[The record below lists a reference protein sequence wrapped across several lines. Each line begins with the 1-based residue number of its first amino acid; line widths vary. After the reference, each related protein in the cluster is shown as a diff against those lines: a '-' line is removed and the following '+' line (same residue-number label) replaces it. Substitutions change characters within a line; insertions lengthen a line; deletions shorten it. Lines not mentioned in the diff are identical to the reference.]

1 MTIKEPKLEQIK
13 KELGNKKALIECAE
27 QFGVVGDPTRIK
39 ICYLLCSY
47 KELSVSNIAQILEI
61 SVSAVSH
68 SLSKLKGIDLVDTRR
83 KGQTIFYSLSKSP
96 FNEFLK
102 SQIL

>member
-1 MTIKEPKLEQIK
+1 MSKKHTDIR
-13 KELGNKKALIECAE
+13 KELQNKATLEECAT

-47 KELSVSNIAQILEI
+47 KELSVSDIAQILEI

-68 SLSKLKGIDLVDTRR
+68 SLAKLKGVNLVDTRR
-83 KGQTIFYSLSKSP
+83 NGQTIYYSLSKSP
-96 FNEFLK
+96 FNEILK
-102 SQIL
+102 GQIL

>member
-1 MTIKEPKLEQIK
+1 MSKKHTDIR
-13 KELGNKKALIECAE
+13 KELKNKATLEECAA

-47 KELSVSNIAQILEI
+47 KELSVSDIAQILEI
-61 SVSAVSH
+61 SISAVSH
-68 SLSKLKGIDLVDTRR
+68 SLSKLKGVDLVDTRR
-83 KGQTIFYSLSKSP
+83 EGQTIFYSLSESP
-96 FNEFLK
+96 FNEVLK

>member
-1 MTIKEPKLEQIK
+1 MSKKHTDIR
-13 KELGNKKALIECAE
+13 KELQNKTTLEECAA

-47 KELSVSNIAQILEI
+47 KELSVSDIAQILEI

-68 SLSKLKGIDLVDTRR
+68 SLAKLKGVDLVDTSRN
-83 KGQTIFYSLSKSP
+83 GQTIYYSLSKSP
-96 FNEFLK
+96 FNEVLK
-102 SQIL
+102 GQIL

>member
-1 MTIKEPKLEQIK
+1 MITKEPKLKQIK

-47 KELSVSNIAQILEI
+47 KELSVSDIAQILEL

-68 SLSKLKGIDLVDTRR
+68 SLAKLKGVNLVDTRR
-83 KGQTIFYSLSKSP
+83 NGQTIYYSLSKSP
-96 FNEFLK
+96 FNEVLK

>member
-1 MTIKEPKLEQIK
+1 MSKRIEKIKE
-13 KELGNKKALIECAE
+13 ELANKGTLLECAE

-47 KELSVSNIAQILEI
+47 KELSVSDIAQILEI
-61 SVSAVSH
+61 SISAVSH
-68 SLSKLKGIDLVDTRR
+68 SLSKLKGVDLVDTRR
-83 KGQTIFYSLSKSP
+83 EGQTIFYSLSESP
-96 FNEFLK
+96 FNEVLK

>member
-1 MTIKEPKLEQIK
+1 MDLVKVK
-13 KELGNKKALIECAE
+13 KELKNKAVLEECAA

-47 KELSVSNIAQILEI
+47 DELAVSEIAQILDI

-68 SLSKLKGIDLVDTRR
+68 SLSKLKGVDLVDTRR
-83 KGQTIFYSLSKSP
+83 NGQTIFYSLSKSP
-96 FNEFLK
+96 FNEVLK